1 MRALP
6 TRAQES
12 RQFPCSETPVDP
24 REDHAAHEKEEE
36 CAWQEIFHSADVLSW
51 R

>member
-1 MRALP
+1 MRTLP

-24 REDHAAHEKEEE
+24 REDHTANEKEEE
-36 CAWQEIFHSADVLSW
+36 CAWQEIFHV